1 MSEMHYYANYA
12 DARDIDCFFRVGDV
26 AYHFASNG
34 QPIPQFITRK
44 TNIAVQDAV
53 YEALENAK
61 GDVVV
66 NDVVVREMILREIT
80 SAEGTVLEHRV
91 PVEMINDYAES
102 FKAMAK
108 LGFVS
113 MDLDDE
119 GVYHVIARPAGQH
132 VPENIMRMLPEVGA
146 EIREKVKED
155 EK

>member
-1 MSEMHYYANYA
+1 M
-12 DARDIDCFFRVGDV
+12 
-26 AYHFASNG
+26 
-34 QPIPQFITRK
+34 
-44 TNIAVQDAV
+44 
-53 YEALENAK
+53 
-61 GDVVV
+61 
-66 NDVVVREMILREIT
+66 NDVVIREMILREIT

-108 LGFVS
+108 LGLVS

-119 GVYHVIARPAGQH
+119 GVYHVIARPAGRH

-155 EK
+155 ER